1 MNARSWMAVLV
12 ALGVAL
18 APLAAGEESP
28 HELAVKQ
35 VLKSLDKL
43 TMALSGVKDAETAQ
57 AARPGLRKAAKDW
70 TELKAK
76 TALLPPPDKAEKDRL
91 VKDYK
96 SKMDDAIK
104 KYYVEVG
111 RVFSFEAGKDV
122 LMELKPVV
130 IP

>member
-1 MNARSWMAVLV
+1 MNARSWMGVLV
-12 ALGVAL
+12 AFGAGLL
-18 APLAAGEESP
+18 PLTAGEESP

-43 TMALSGVKDAETAQ
+43 TMALSAVKDAETAQ
-57 AARPGLRKAAKDW
+57 AARPELRKAAKDW
-70 TELKAK
+70 TELKSK

-91 VKDYK
+91 AKEYK
-96 SKMDDAIK
+96 GKMDDAIK

-111 RVFSFEAGKDV
+111 RVFSFQAGKEV
-122 LMELKPVV
+122 LVELKPVV